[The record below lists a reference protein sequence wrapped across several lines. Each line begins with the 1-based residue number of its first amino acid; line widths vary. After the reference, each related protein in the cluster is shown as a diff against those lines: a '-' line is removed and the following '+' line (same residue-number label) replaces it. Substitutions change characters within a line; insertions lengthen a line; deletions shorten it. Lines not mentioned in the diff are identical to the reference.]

1 MVALQ
6 LVAEQHLE
14 DRLGRGRFPRK
25 ASPTPIRGRRLD
37 HTVPARRQ
45 PAIDMNLLDLSVD
58 GLAATTDQPLMW
70 GERLVVQL
78 PARNGLPA
86 WTAMGRVVRCDPN
99 SQGYDVS
106 VEFESLP
113 AA

>member
-6 LVAEQHLE
+6 IVAEQHLQT
-14 DRLGRGRFPRK
+14 RFGRNVFPRK
-25 ASPTPIRGRRLD
+25 AAPTPIRGRRLD

-45 PAIDMNLLDLSVD
+45 PAIDMTLVDLSTD
-58 GLAATTDQPLMW
+58 GLAATTEQLLMW

-78 PARNGLPA
+78 PARNGLLA
-86 WTAMGRVVRCDPN
+86 WTAMGRVARCEAN
-99 SQGYDVS
+99 SIGYDVS
-106 VEFESLP
+106 IEFERLP